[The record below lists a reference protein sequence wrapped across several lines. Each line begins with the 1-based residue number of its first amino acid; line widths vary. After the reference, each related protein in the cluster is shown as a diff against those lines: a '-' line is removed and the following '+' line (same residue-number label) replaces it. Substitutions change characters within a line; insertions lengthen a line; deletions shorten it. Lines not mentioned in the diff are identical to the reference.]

1 MTLIDKINNPEQ
13 RQALTNHL
21 EALKSANIATLAK
34 GLPPQEFKQT
44 EAWIKALDASLKIVK
59 SPKLQVL
66 NP

>member
-1 MTLIDKINNPEQ
+1 MTLIEKIKNQEQ

-21 EALKSANIATLAK
+21 ETLKSANIAALAK
-34 GLPPQEFKQT
+34 GLPPQEFKQS
-44 EAWIKALDASLKIVK
+44 EAWIKALDASLRIVK

>member
-1 MTLIDKINNPEQ
+1 MTLIEKIKNQEQ

-21 EALKSANIATLAK
+21 EALKPAHIAALAK

-44 EAWIKALDASLKIVK
+44 EAWIKALNASLKIVK

>member
-1 MTLIDKINNPEQ
+1 MTLIEKIKNQEQ

-21 EALKSANIATLAK
+21 EALKSAHVATLAK

-44 EAWIKALDASLKIVK
+44 EAWIKALNASLKIVK